1 MKKVTIAII
10 GMGTRGLTLFES
22 ILRLASVNKFG
33 INIYV
38 CDPGNF
44 GEGVHS
50 SDQPKYLLLNT
61 PAGLISIYPVSD
73 VGGDNGKGVTLSEW
87 ARNKRYKIDESGLVS
102 KTSTDGRS
110 IHDADFLP
118 RWLLGEYLSDYFNQ
132 LLDSVPSHV
141 NVKKINSMIS
151 SVSHNDSCFFI
162 EPKNSEVFRS
172 DFVFMCTGHGIIS
185 NFTSEEESTTN
196 ANLYLNSIS
205 KDEAVLFEH
214 PYPVQKL
221 SSIQS
226 GSSVVI
232 QGMGLAAHD
241 TIANL
246 TLGRGGYHV
255 EEDGILEYKPSGFE
269 PKIYMYSRSS
279 VPYRA
284 RSIHSND
291 KLLSSAPVFL
301 STEDIVQLSN
311 HAKTGVGLS
320 YLVDVHSKLLLE
332 MAYRYES
339 TKLGYP
345 ISKDEFDCD
354 KDVLSYMQQ
363 LLSNDDLSKT
373 NSLTNYQTKAYD
385 FIQDDIDEALLGE
398 SKSAIKSALES
409 IRYCRAAYRLLL
421 EKNILSGQEHHTFL
435 TKYLPEMQ
443 RSIYG
448 PPIRRNQELLS
459 LIRSGVVE
467 LLGGG
472 DVKMESKEGG
482 IYVKICFESQDV
494 LISKID
500 YIINAHCPSSQSVIS
515 NDESVYKEL
524 IKQSVL
530 KPFIKDD
537 VFIGGID
544 VNYLY
549 KAISANSS
557 MRRIWVLGYP
567 TEGSNFFTYALPHT
581 YIYSRHQQDADL
593 CAAEFFSILTASYL

>member
-22 ILRLASVNKFG
+22 ILRLASVNKIG
-33 INIYV
+33 IDIYV

-50 SDQPKYLLLNT
+50 SEQPKYLLLNT

-73 VGGDNGKGVTLSEW
+73 AGGDNGKGVTLSEW

-102 KTSTDGRS
+102 KTSTDGRN
-110 IHDADFLP
+110 ILDADFLP

-141 NVKKINSMIS
+141 HVKKINSMIR
-151 SVSHNDSCFFI
+151 SVSLNGSCFFI
-162 EPKNSEVFRS
+162 EPKDSEVFHS

-185 NFTSEEESTTN
+185 DFTSKDESTHEKS
-196 ANLYLNSIS
+196 YLSSIS
-205 KDEAVLFEH
+205 KDEAILFEH

-226 GSSVVI
+226 GSNVII

-246 TLGRGGYHV
+246 TVGRGGCHV
-255 EEDGILEYKPSGFE
+255 EKDGILEYKPSGFE

-291 KLLSSAPVFL
+291 KLLSSAPVYL
-301 STEDIVQLSN
+301 STGDIVQLSN
-311 HAKTGVGLS
+311 HAKTGFGLS
-320 YLVDVHSKLLLE
+320 YLIDVHPKLLLE

-354 KDVLSYMQQ
+354 KDVISYMQQ
-363 LLSNDDLSKT
+363 LLSNYDLSKA
-373 NSLTNYQTKAYD
+373 NSLTNYQTKAYN
-385 FIQDDIDEALLGE
+385 FIQEDIDEALLGE

-421 EKNILSGQEHHTFL
+421 EKNILSGQEHNTFL

-472 DVKMESKEGG
+472 DLKIESKEGG
-482 IYVKICFESQDV
+482 TYVKISFESQEV

-500 YIINAHCPSSQSVIS
+500 YIIHAHCPSSQSVIS

-530 KPFIKDD
+530 KQFVKDD
-537 VFIGGID
+537 VLIGGID

-549 KAISANSS
+549 NAISANSS
-557 MRRIWVLGYP
+557 MKRIWVLGYP

-593 CAAEFFSILTASYL
+593 CAAEFFSVLTASYL